1 MTVQGLNEEDVFMIV
16 VRERMAPHKAGGSGL
31 DMDQYRM
38 LFCTCKV
45 PGVTKDTI
53 LNYFKTGT
61 YFSSSHMY
69 LALSLSFVY
78 IQRRQ
83 CN

>member
-1 MTVQGLNEEDVFMIV
+1 MRWMVFMFV
-16 VRERMAPHKAGGSGL
+16 VRERMTPHKAGRSGL

-53 LNYFKTGT
+53 LNYFKTGNIP
-61 YFSSSHMY
+61 
-69 LALSLSFVY
+69 ALMILINVLVQITIFHST
-78 IQRRQ
+78 
-83 CN
+83 NK

>member
-1 MTVQGLNEEDVFMIV
+1 MRWMVFMFV
-16 VRERMAPHKAGGSGL
+16 VRERMTPHKAGRSGL

-53 LNYFKTGT
+53 LNYFKTGIV
-61 YFSSSHMY
+61 FSSSQKY
-69 LALSLSFVY
+69 LPPSLSFVD
-78 IQRRQ
+78 IKMRQR
-83 CN
+83 NV

>member
-1 MTVQGLNEEDVFMIV
+1 MFVVCLMVQGLNETDLFMFV

-53 LNYFKTGT
+53 LNYFKTGN
-61 YFSSSHMY
+61 
-69 LALSLSFVY
+69 LPALMF
-78 IQRRQ
+78 
-83 CN
+83 